1 MYSSHKLKKIF
12 IKIQVQQLMNFV
24 IFLEAIYS
32 YINSGINIHRMR
44 LITSVL
50 YCQDSMSAYIMDQI
64 LIIGLV

>member
-1 MYSSHKLKKIF
+1 
-12 IKIQVQQLMNFV
+12 MNFV